1 MMYVHM
7 DTTLKI
13 CLSRLRLCC
22 TAISFLFAHMFAY
35 GEVVETPYDMFSLE
49 NSQAKTA
56 VISIKVVKNIEETC
70 RKLGSKRAHQLT
82 SKYVEACSTWSLSGS
97 KSTCTI
103 FTAKDIDFW
112 ILGHE
117 VRHCFQGSFHD

>member
-1 MMYVHM
+1 M

-13 CLSRLRLCC
+13 CLSRLRTCC
-22 TAISFLFAHMFAY
+22 AAISFLFVHMFAF

-56 VISIKVVKNIEETC
+56 MITIKVVKNIEETC

-97 KSTCTI
+97 QSTCTI
-103 FTAKDIDFW
+103 FTAKEIDFW

-117 VRHCFQGSFHD
+117 VRHCFQGGFHD